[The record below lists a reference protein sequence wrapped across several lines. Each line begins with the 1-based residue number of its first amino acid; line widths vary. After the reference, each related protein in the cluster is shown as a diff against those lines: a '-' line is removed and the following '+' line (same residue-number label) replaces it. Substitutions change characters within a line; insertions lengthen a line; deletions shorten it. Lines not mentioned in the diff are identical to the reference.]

1 MIERHMV
8 ERGMLGREA
17 PIEKLV
23 FGSDCP
29 ADEIQ
34 EHIDR
39 FERIFEEA
47 GLTEAQVERLW
58 WGMRPRSTA
67 RQQQAWPRSKQWR
80 NM

>member
-58 WGMRPRSTA
+58 WGNA
-67 RQQQAWPRSKQWR
+67 AEIYGQAATGVAAK
-80 NM
+80 